1 MSMGKKQLSFFT
13 LIELLVSAA
22 CKVRVL
28 PFYYLK
34 IIYKND
40 TSLRPTGRTSR
51 IFDNSQKCSS
61 HLHIF
66 TQSAFTLIE
75 LLVVIAII
83 AILAAMLLPAL
94 QQARERARSIKC
106 VNNQGGLVR
115 ALHSYI
121 SDNREYFPT
130 PHLRN
135 GKQTYV
141 LGSSVETQMLASY
154 LNIVRSSNLLIG
166 SQEKGSSNNCPYVCP
181 SAGPNPRTDSRNA
194 TLGINEIFGN
204 PATSTYNS
212 GGPAAYKM
220 NLVKYPS
227 ATCFTG
233 DTNYYAVIL
242 EHYVSPAYGTLYPY
256 RHNNGNTISFVDGGA
271 LILSKGKLPHRT
283 AGYPGYHPKGNNTY
297 FWRPFFK
304 SDRVLIHVR

>member
-1 MSMGKKQLSFFT
+1 MGKKQLSFFT

-94 QQARERARSIKC
+94 QQARERGRSIKC

-154 LNIVRSSNLLIG
+154 LNNVRSSNLLIG
-166 SQEKGSSNNCPYVCP
+166 SQEKGSSTNCPYVCP

-194 TLGINEIFGN
+194 TLGINDIFGN